1 MNNKITLISLSTPTF
16 NNVRA
21 ASALPYH
28 LICGAKKIGVRDFE
42 VYSFNIN
49 NIADEEIKG
58 VEQDLGIKIFL
69 FKCPYWIKWL
79 ITMRLSFLRVL
90 LRYPLYCYCKIPS
103 TIVQK
108 INYSNSDVI
117 WIYGEELMNLVKYFP
132 TKENI
137 VTMPDC
143 ESLYYYRMLRQ
154 PWNSIKLQHVIKYS
168 FAYWQYRNME
178 RTFYKDNTMYHFVGK
193 ADADFFKS
201 VNIHS
206 KTLFLRHPLY
216 AYNTNKAIS
225 FHQPMIKL
233 LFTGR
238 YDFYCQHRSDE
249 FLSALEKSNLA
260 PYYELT
266 FLGKG
271 WENWNDK
278 LINVGYKSHHIAYV
292 PNYIKE
298 IQKHDI
304 QVNAID
310 VGTGTKG
317 KVLDGIANGLLIIGT
332 PYALENI
339 SVCHDKSCIMLSNGI
354 QFVQTLKEIK
364 NNVSFYE
371 GVAKNGR
378 AEVLKNHDTVSIVKS
393 LFQGIN

>member
-1 MNNKITLISLSTPTF
+1 
-16 NNVRA
+16 
-21 ASALPYH
+21 
-28 LICGAKKIGVRDFE
+28 
-42 VYSFNIN
+42 
-49 NIADEEIKG
+49 
-58 VEQDLGIKIFL
+58 
-69 FKCPYWIKWL
+69 
-79 ITMRLSFLRVL
+79 
-90 LRYPLYCYCKIPS
+90 
-103 TIVQK
+103 
-108 INYSNSDVI
+108 
-117 WIYGEELMNLVKYFP
+117 
-132 TKENI
+132 
-137 VTMPDC
+137 
-143 ESLYYYRMLRQ
+143 
-154 PWNSIKLQHVIKYS
+154 
-168 FAYWQYRNME
+168 ME